1 MSKPNQ
7 IPRTRH
13 LFPELGAWLINGQR
27 GLLRLRWLLREDQDW
42 FPAWSIG
49 AIAGVC
55 GVMLAV
61 LLFFFEDPQLAAS
74 PAATVQTEE
83 EIVLPEFIPE
93 SRVETIPQPVPEQP
107 LQTNV
112 QPILRSSS
120 FPLHSQSL
128 PDFKLSTLRRTE
140 LPFYWDQK
148 EVASYQ
154 SRPKRIQEEF
164 VRDNW
169 SRLTPKFAAN
179 DQFRPYLVQGA
190 TIPVTPSYVTTSG
203 QRTPF
208 DGIEENRTQGVL
220 IEKHALPTTS
230 IGEPYTYVIHVIN
243 PTNDAIDEVYVH
255 EKISAIH
262 RVQQVEPPAAVQ
274 GDELVWSLGKFPA
287 KGRRAFRVTL
297 SPDSAKKIE
306 TETRLKNVTKVGGMA
321 RISEPLPQEP
331 ELLPVQ
337 PEKVIVPAIEEP
349 TPQPEP
355 APLRISEKPKPFP
368 ELKLAVTPVNVVR
381 KGETLSLNFNVSNIG
396 NAAAENVTLYVHL
409 SGEFKHKYGEKV
421 KHTIT
426 RLEPGQTR
434 TALFQAR
441 AKEVGTAQLSAS
453 LRLAGDEKRSQ
464 NMNIR
469 VESDARAI
477 SNSPRLN
484 PVVECQRPELEKA
497 PVEAALAE
505 QLASTTQWTKF
516 SE

>member
-1 MSKPNQ
+1 VSKPKQ

-13 LFPELGAWLINGQR
+13 LFPEVGAWLINGQR

-49 AIAGVC
+49 AIAGVS
-55 GVMLAV
+55 GVMLAA

-74 PAATVQTEE
+74 PAVSVEANDQR
-83 EIVLPEFIPE
+83 VLPEFPQE
-93 SRVETIPQPVPEQP
+93 TSVETTPQPIIE
-107 LQTNV
+107 
-112 QPILRSSS
+112 PILPSTS
-120 FPLHSQSL
+120 FPSISQSL
-128 PDFKLSTLRRTE
+128 PDFSRSNLRRTE
-140 LPFYWDQK
+140 LPFFWDQE

-154 SRPKRIQEEF
+154 SRPKRVQEEF

-169 SRLTPKFAAN
+169 SRLTPKFAAV
-179 DQFRPYLVQGA
+179 DQFRPYMVQGA
-190 TIPVTPSYVTTSG
+190 SIPVTPSYVTTSG

-208 DGIEENRTQGVL
+208 DGIEESRTQGVL

-230 IGEPYTYVIHVIN
+230 IGDPYTYVIHVIN

-287 KGRRAFRVTL
+287 KARKAFRVTL
-297 SPDSAKKIE
+297 SPDTGRKIE
-306 TETRLKNVTKVGGMA
+306 TETRLKNVTKVGGIA
-321 RISEPLPQEP
+321 RVSEPLPQEP

-337 PEKVIVPAIEEP
+337 PEAVNMPISEEP
-349 TPQPEP
+349 EPE
-355 APLRISEKPKPFP
+355 PLRISEKPKPLP
-368 ELKLAVTPVNVVR
+368 ELKLAVTPVSAVR
-381 KGETLSLNFNVSNIG
+381 KGETLSLNFNVSNVG
-396 NAAAENVTLYVHL
+396 NAAADNVTLYVHL
-409 SGEFKHKYGEKV
+409 SGEFKHKYGERV

-426 RLEPGQTR
+426 RLEPGQIR
-434 TALFQAR
+434 SALFQAR
-441 AKEVGTAQLSAS
+441 AKEVGTARLSAS
-453 LRLAGDEKRSQ
+453 LRLAGDEKRAE

-469 VESDARAI
+469 IEAEARAI

-484 PVVECQRPELEKA
+484 PVVECQRPELEKI
-497 PVEAALAE
+497 PVEE
-505 QLASTTQWTKF
+505 VIVDQLASTTQWTKF